1 MEEIEQRLR
10 ETLEQIVTEAIYK
23 YLWKV
28 RAEKVREKLIPAAR
42 KKGIVTEE
50 DVFRRVS

>member
-1 MEEIEQRLR
+1 
-10 ETLEQIVTEAIYK
+10 
-23 YLWKV
+23 V

-50 DVFRRVS
+50 DVYKAIS